1 MALRN
6 FLNLR
11 LRVMN
16 TVSRTSN
23 RRRWLLVVTL
33 MLCCAGFVVRAHRK
47 FTPEWRSNTVAAGV
61 PSSTLVAAATQVA
74 PSPRIK
80 AVYFR
85 ITPLGI
91 EPADLTLPAGRY
103 LVAIDNDSGF
113 NAVDVKIDKEG
124 GSRLG
129 NAQLPSGRRKWREFV
144 DFTPG
149 RHVLTDPTDTKRVC
163 RLTITAQ

>member
-6 FLNLR
+6 FLDFR

-16 TVSRTSN
+16 TVSPSSN
-23 RRRWLLVVTL
+23 RRWLVVVGL
-33 MLCCAGFVVRAHRK
+33 MLCCVGFVVRAHREL
-47 FTPEWRSNTVAAGV
+47 TPELRSDTVPAGV
-61 PSSTLVAAATQVA
+61 PSSPPFAAAQVGA
-74 PSPRIK
+74 SPRIK
-80 AVYFR
+80 AVYLR

-91 EPADLTLPAGRY
+91 EPAELTLPAGRY

-124 GSRLG
+124 GPRLAS
-129 NAQLPSGRRKWREFV
+129 AQLPSGRRKWREFV

-149 RHVLTDPTDTKRVC
+149 GHVLADPNEAKRVC
-163 RLTITAQ
+163 RLTITDQ

>member
-1 MALRN
+1 
-6 FLNLR
+6 
-11 LRVMN
+11 MN
-16 TVSRTSN
+16 TRFRSN
-23 RRRWLLVVTL
+23 RRRSLLIVAL
-33 MLCCAGFVVRAHRK
+33 MLCCATLIVRAHRK
-47 FTPEWRSNTVAAGV
+47 LNSEGQFTSVAAGV
-61 PSSTLVAAATQVA
+61 PLSTPVKAAQGGT
-74 PSPRIK
+74 SPRNR

-91 EPADLTLPAGRY
+91 EPAELTLPAGRY

-113 NAVDVKIDKEG
+113 NALDVKIDKEG
-124 GSRLG
+124 GPRLG

-163 RLTITAQ
+163 YLTITDQ